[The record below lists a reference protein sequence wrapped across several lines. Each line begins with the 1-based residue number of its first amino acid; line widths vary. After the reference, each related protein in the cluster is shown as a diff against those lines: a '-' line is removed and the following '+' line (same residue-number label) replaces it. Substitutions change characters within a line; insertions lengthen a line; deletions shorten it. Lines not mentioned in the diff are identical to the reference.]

1 MTRGHGDRVDH
12 QAGVDI
18 LVGTILEEADF
29 PAAGFFGGG
38 AEEADGVVRVR
49 GLVFEGLAGGD
60 EGGDGARRD
69 EVVAAGVPD
78 VRESV
83 VFGVED
89 NVAAPGA
96 VGVGYFQGGFEAV
109 GGALDV
115 VGWVGALEGFEEL
128 ADVVVGLVFCV
139 G

>member
-1 MTRGHGDRVDH
+1 M
-12 QAGVDI
+12 
-18 LVGTILEEADF
+18 
-29 PAAGFFGGG
+29 
-38 AEEADGVVRVR
+38 
-49 GLVFEGLAGGD
+49 FEGLAGGD